1 VAHDFPAVEI
11 AGGLA
16 AGDEKAGRTQ

>member
-1 VAHDFPAVEI
+1 VTHDLPAVEI

-16 AGDEKAGRTQ
+16 AGDEKAGWAQ